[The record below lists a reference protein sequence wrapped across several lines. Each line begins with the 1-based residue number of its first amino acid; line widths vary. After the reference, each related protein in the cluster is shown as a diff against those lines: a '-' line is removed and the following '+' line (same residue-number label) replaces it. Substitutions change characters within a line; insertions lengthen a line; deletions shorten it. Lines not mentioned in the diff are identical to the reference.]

1 MRLQNPFEL
10 TDLPVDD
17 RPDGDF
23 SPIPAGDYQ
32 VTIVSADMVPTKAG
46 TGMLLKIRYDVAGP
60 THARRVIFGQLNIQN
75 PSAKA
80 EESGRQELRKLM
92 SAVGLQRFEDT
103 DQFVGAPLTIK
114 VAIETSENYPA
125 KNVVKGWKSL
135 GGASALPMPAM
146 AVAAPATKSA
156 TPPWAKK

>member
-32 VTIVSADMVPTKAG
+32 VSIVSADMVPTKAG
-46 TGMLLKIRYDVAGP
+46 TGMLLKIRYDVIGP
-60 THARRVIFGQLNIQN
+60 THAKRVIFGQLNIQN

-80 EESGRQELRKLM
+80 EEIGRLELRKLM

-125 KNVVKGWKSL
+125 KNVVKGWKSI
-135 GGASALPMPAM
+135 GGESALPMPAM
-146 AVAAPATKSA
+146 AAAPATKSA